1 MYTSIFLGHVQVHES
16 EGVRLLDD
24 VPGELAGAVVVRRV
38 GDDLLARELLGQV
51 DDLALVVVQ
60 GEVVARLAD
69 GGGGRGE
76 GPRRN
81 GPGEGRADAAGEGGQ
96 HGYRLQDNKYSV
108 RGKVQSEVHN
118 TEFDSQ
124 LIIGL

>member
-60 GEVVARLAD
+60 SEVVARLAD
-69 GGGGRGE
+69 GCGGRGE
-76 GPRRN
+76 GPHSRC
-81 GPGEGRADAAGEGGQ
+81 PGEGRTDAAGECGQ
-96 HGYRLQDNKYSV
+96 HGYRLWE
-108 RGKVQSEVHN
+108 KVQSKHGV
-118 TEFDSQ
+118 
-124 LIIGL
+124 